1 MEQLGHLSD
10 GAEVQGGVRP
20 IVVAGDFDCILYG
33 SENGDVAV
41 HVFVQLVGKSHQF
54 VEILAVL
61 SFLVLVLVLAMDVKS
76 VSNCTV
82 LAIP

>member
-61 SFLVLVLVLAMDVKS
+61 SFLDRVGGRKWRQWQGCCLVL
-76 VSNCTV
+76 
-82 LAIP
+82 